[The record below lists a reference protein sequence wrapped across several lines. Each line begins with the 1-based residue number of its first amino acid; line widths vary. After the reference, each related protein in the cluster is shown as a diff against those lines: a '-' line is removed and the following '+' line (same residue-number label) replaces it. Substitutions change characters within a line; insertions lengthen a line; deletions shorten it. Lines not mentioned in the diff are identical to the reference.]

1 LKPLLVLLITFIT
14 CLVVV
19 RLGAGFFDFALSGMI
34 AMAVMLLFT
43 ASAHFVYLKG
53 MTLMMP
59 DFLPFKKE
67 IVMLTGFIEIAAA
80 IGLLIPRIEYL
91 VSELLILF
99 FIFILPANIHAAAK
113 NIDYQKGTNDG
124 HGLLYLWFRI
134 PLQIFF
140 IAWVYFFG
148 MWK

>member
-1 LKPLLVLLITFIT
+1 
-14 CLVVV
+14 
-19 RLGAGFFDFALSGMI
+19 
-34 AMAVMLLFT
+34 
-43 ASAHFVYLKG
+43 
-53 MTLMMP
+53 MMP